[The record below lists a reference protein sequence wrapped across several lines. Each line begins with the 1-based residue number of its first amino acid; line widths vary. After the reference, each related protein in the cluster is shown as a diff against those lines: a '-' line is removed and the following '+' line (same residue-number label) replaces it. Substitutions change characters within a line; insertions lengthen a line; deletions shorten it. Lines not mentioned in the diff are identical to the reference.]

1 MFKFILVS
9 LLKKDVGVTAL
20 EYVLIATLISALIV
34 VSVELLGI
42 KVGTLYQLVATAV

>member
-42 KVGTLYQLVATAV
+42 KVGTLYQ